1 LHQGHWKVIRTAKS
15 TELFHL
21 SEDPFEQQE
30 CAKNHPA
37 VVSRM
42 LEALDAQLKLDN
54 PNLPEDLK
62 GHHP

>member
-1 LHQGHWKVIRTAKS
+1 
-15 TELFHL
+15 
-21 SEDPFEQQE
+21 
-30 CAKNHPA
+30 
-37 VVSRM
+37 M